1 MAITFNNQT
10 GLAAEETSVVRA
22 RIAQE
27 WKNAFATDPRLPV
40 LDTNPETPAGQLID
54 GQTALASEKDNDI
67 IYVANMFNPKN
78 AVGVWQDALAAI
90 YFLNRK
96 VAQPTYVTCIAGGA
110 YGTTI
115 PYGAIVQDV
124 NGYTYIN
131 TAPVTIDSGGTAQM
145 YVRCTETGPVEV
157 APQTVTTIITTVPG
171 WDSVTNAAAGVTGRN
186 VETQAAFENR
196 RAGCVGKNSHGAVA
210 SIYGTIADLNNVVA
224 VLVLENTTNADKTIK
239 GVTLAGHSVYISVY
253 GGDNTDIARAIYNK
267 IDGGVGTQGNTML
280 TYNPASDNIADQPDA
295 LYTYYIERPDTVE
308 TAVKVTVSDDETTGL
323 TNAIKEAVVENFNGN
338 SSFRRVK
345 MGDTLY
351 ASRFY
356 ADVIKAG
363 VTMLENIEIKY
374 PSATGSYADSIDIPA
389 SELPTI
395 SVDDVKVVYQS

>member
-1 MAITFNNQT
+1 MAVTFNNQT
-10 GLAAEETSVVRA
+10 GLVAEETSVVRA

-54 GQTALASEKDNDI
+54 GQTALASEKDNDMVYI
-67 IYVANMFNPKN
+67 ANMFNPKN
-78 AVGVWQDALAAI
+78 ATGVWQDALAAI

-96 VAQPTYVTCIAGGA
+96 IALPTYVTCQVRGA

-115 PYGAIVQDV
+115 PYGALVQDV
-124 NGYTYIN
+124 NGYTFLN
-131 TAPVTIDSGGTAQM
+131 TSVVVIGSSGTANI
-145 YVRCTETGPVEV
+145 YVRCTETGAVEV
-157 APQTVTTIITTVPG
+157 APNTVTQIVTTVPG
-171 WDSVTNAAAGVTGRN
+171 WDSVSNPSAGVTGRD
-186 VETQAAFENR
+186 EESQAAFENR
-196 RAGCVGKNSHGAVA
+196 RAGSVGKNSHGAVA

-224 VLVLENTTNADKTIK
+224 VLVLENTTNTDKTIK

-395 SVDDVKVVYQS
+395 SVDDVTVVYQ

>member
-10 GLAAEETSVVRA
+10 GLVAEETSVVRA

-54 GQTALASEKDNDI
+54 GQTALASEKDNDM
-67 IYVANMFNPKN
+67 IYIANMFNPKN
-78 AVGVWQDALAAI
+78 ATGVWQNALAAI
-90 YFLNRK
+90 YFLQRK
-96 VAQPTYVTCIAGGA
+96 VAQPTYVTCQVNGA

-115 PYGAIVQDV
+115 PYGALVQDV
-124 NGYTYIN
+124 NGYTFLN
-131 TAPVTIDSGGTAQM
+131 TSVVVIGSSGTANI
-145 YVRCTETGPVEV
+145 YVRCTETGAVEV
-157 APQTVTTIITTVPG
+157 APNTVTQIVTTVPG
-171 WDSVTNAAAGVTGRN
+171 WDSVTNPSAGITGRD
-186 VETQAAFENR
+186 EESQAAFENR
-196 RAGCVGKNSHGAVA
+196 RAGSVGKNSHGAVA

-295 LYTYYIERPDTVE
+295 LYTYYIEIPDTVE

-395 SVDDVKVVYQS
+395 SAEDVTVVYQS

>member
-1 MAITFNNQT
+1 MAVTFNNQT
-10 GLAAEETSVVRA
+10 GLVAEETSVVRA

-54 GQTALASEKDNDI
+54 GQTALASEKDNDMVYI
-67 IYVANMFNPKN
+67 ANMFNPKN
-78 AVGVWQDALAAI
+78 ATGVWQDELAAI

-96 VAQPTYVTCIAGGA
+96 IALPTYVTCQVRGA

-115 PYGAIVQDV
+115 PYGALVQDV
-124 NGYTYIN
+124 NGYTFLN
-131 TAPVTIDSGGTAQM
+131 TSVVVIGSSGTANI
-145 YVRCTETGPVEV
+145 YVRCTETGAVEV
-157 APQTVTTIITTVPG
+157 APNTVTQIVTTVPG
-171 WDSVTNAAAGVTGRN
+171 WDSVSNPSAGVTGRD
-186 VETQAAFENR
+186 EESQAAFENR
-196 RAGCVGKNSHGAVA
+196 RAGSVGKNSHGAVA

-224 VLVLENTTNADKTIK
+224 VLVLENTTNTDKTIK

-395 SVDDVKVVYQS
+395 SVDDVTVVYQ

>member
-10 GLAAEETSVVRA
+10 GLVAEETSVVRA

-54 GQTALASEKDNDI
+54 GQTALASEKDNDM
-67 IYVANMFNPKN
+67 IYIANMFNPKN
-78 AVGVWQDALAAI
+78 ATGVWQDALAAI

-96 VAQPTYVTCIAGGA
+96 IALLTYVTCQVRGA

-115 PYGAIVQDV
+115 PYGALVQDV
-124 NGYTYIN
+124 NGYTFLN
-131 TAPVTIDSGGTAQM
+131 TSVVVIGSSGTANI
-145 YVRCTETGPVEV
+145 YVRCTETGAVEV
-157 APQTVTTIITTVPG
+157 APNTVTQIVTTVPG
-171 WDSVTNAAAGVTGRN
+171 WDSVSNPSAGVTGRD
-186 VETQAAFENR
+186 EESQAAFENR
-196 RAGCVGKNSHGAVA
+196 RAGSVGKNSHGAVA

-224 VLVLENTTNADKTIK
+224 VLVLENTTNTDKTIK

-253 GGDNTDIARAIYNK
+253 GGDNTDIARVIYNK

-395 SVDDVKVVYQS
+395 SVDDVTVVYQ

>member
-10 GLAAEETSVVRA
+10 GLVAEETSVVRA

-54 GQTALASEKDNDI
+54 GQTALASEKDNDM
-67 IYVANMFNPKN
+67 IYIANMFNPKN
-78 AVGVWQDALAAI
+78 ATGVWQDALAAV

-96 VAQPTYVTCIAGGA
+96 IALPTYVTCQVRGA

-115 PYGAIVQDV
+115 PYGALVQDV
-124 NGYTYIN
+124 NGYTFLN
-131 TAPVTIDSGGTAQM
+131 TSVVGIGSSGTANI
-145 YVRCTETGPVEV
+145 YVRCTETGAVEV
-157 APQTVTTIITTVPG
+157 APNTVTQIVTTVPG
-171 WDSVTNAAAGVTGRN
+171 WDSVTNPSAGVTGRD
-186 VETQAAFENR
+186 EESQAAFENR
-196 RAGCVGKNSHGAVA
+196 RAGSVGKNSHGAVA

-323 TNAIKEAVVENFNGN
+323 TNAIKESVVENFNGN

-395 SVDDVKVVYQS
+395 SVDDVTVVYQ